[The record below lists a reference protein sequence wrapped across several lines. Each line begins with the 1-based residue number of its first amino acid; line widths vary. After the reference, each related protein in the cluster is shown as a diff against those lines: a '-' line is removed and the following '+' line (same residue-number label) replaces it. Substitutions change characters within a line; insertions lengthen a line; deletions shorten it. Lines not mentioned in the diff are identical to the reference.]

1 MSEYQVGGSL
11 SVNAVTYIVRQAD
24 RELYEALS
32 RDEFCYV
39 FNCRQMGKSS
49 LRVRVKNRL
58 EAEGV
63 ACVSI
68 DMTNIGSQSIA
79 PQQWYK
85 SIASEIWRGLNLMS
99 KVSLK
104 KWWQTNDDLTPI
116 QHFNLFISELVLPSI
131 EARKIVIFIDE
142 IDSVLRLDFDTDD
155 FFALIRYFYNNR
167 AEHQE
172 LKRLSFALFGVAT
185 PSELIRDS
193 TRTPFNIGTA
203 IALSGFTLAESQPLM
218 VGLEDI
224 FARPQMILQEIL
236 EWTGGQPFLTQK
248 LCKLVE
254 NAAIANPNLLAVEER
269 KWIEDLVRQNIIQNW
284 EAQDEPEHLKTIRD
298 RLLRNNTKA
307 NRLLGLSEEIQR
319 HGYIVIDDSPE
330 QRDLLLSN
338 LVVKQEGLLVFRN
351 RIYQQ
356 IFNLDWID
364 RQQAKLNP
372 FDRQAELWL
381 ESGKK
386 DKSRLLRGK
395 ALQEAQAWASI
406 HSISQSEYQFL
417 TASQEQEQFAIRQNL
432 ELARLKAIE
441 TRLFQEQKLAK
452 TQRFLLTTIGTALIL
467 TSFMGLVVWDRFNQA
482 KISEVEALSSFSQ
495 SLFVS
500 GHRFESLLKA
510 IEAAQKNRRTFG
522 YRRTSET
529 NSQTESTLRQ
539 AIYGVL
545 EYNRLEE
552 IDSSDTVFAV
562 DISPDG
568 LSPLRSASH
577 LRPKLSRINRITS
590 SNEGK
595 IIASGGG
602 DKKLKIWQPDGALL
616 ASVKGHQA
624 RIWDVKFSPDGELIA
639 TASRDRTVKLWTR
652 DGSELH
658 TLKGHQDA
666 VLGVAFS
673 PDGELIATASRDRTV
688 KLWTRDGKLLD
699 SIEAHNQE
707 VIDLNFSPKQLPNGG
722 YLLGTTSKDRTVK
735 LWQVKQKISTQPLV
749 IKLLNDDIRC
759 IVFSPD
765 GETIAV
771 GSHDTK
777 IRLIDLEGKTKRT
790 LNGHENSV
798 SDLAFSPDGQ
808 TLTSVSWDGTIKF
821 WNLDGTLI
829 ETITD
834 DSQRIWGI
842 AVSPDGRSI
851 ATAGERHGVK
861 LWRAQNPLLNR
872 FNGHKAGVIDVANH
886 PTQDIVASASD
897 DKTIKLLDRQ
907 GKLLATWKGND
918 NGVLAVDYNP
928 DGSSLV
934 SGQNDGTV
942 KLWSISPRD
951 STKVVRAIA
960 LSGHKALVWG
970 IAHSPDGSIFAT
982 ASEDNT
988 IKIWDSEGELL
999 KTIEANQ
1006 DGVRSVAFS
1015 PDSKLI
1021 ASGGLDNTIK
1031 LWNLQGQLL
1040 ATLNGHNRAVLGID
1054 FSPVT
1059 EDKTYRFASASLDKT
1074 AKVWRIKQEQQLTA
1088 EVEAELKDHQEGLR
1102 GIAFSPDGET
1112 IATASGDRSIKLWQR
1127 DGTLLK
1133 TIFGHDDAVW
1143 RVNFAPGGKTLV
1155 SGSEDNT
1162 VIIWDLERIEKLNLL
1177 TYGCNWVKDYLA
1189 HNPNVED
1196 PNLCSQR

>member
-1 MSEYQVGGSL
+1 M
-11 SVNAVTYIVRQAD
+11 
-24 RELYEALS
+24 
-32 RDEFCYV
+32 RD
-39 FNCRQMGKSS
+39 KS
-49 LRVRVKNRL
+49 
-58 EAEGV
+58 
-63 ACVSI
+63 
-68 DMTNIGSQSIA
+68 
-79 PQQWYK
+79 
-85 SIASEIWRGLNLMS
+85 
-99 KVSLK
+99 
-104 KWWQTNDDLTPI
+104 
-116 QHFNLFISELVLPSI
+116 
-131 EARKIVIFIDE
+131 
-142 IDSVLRLDFDTDD
+142 
-155 FFALIRYFYNNR
+155 
-167 AEHQE
+167 
-172 LKRLSFALFGVAT
+172 
-185 PSELIRDS
+185 
-193 TRTPFNIGTA
+193 
-203 IALSGFTLAESQPLM
+203 
-218 VGLEDI
+218 
-224 FARPQMILQEIL
+224 
-236 EWTGGQPFLTQK
+236 
-248 LCKLVE
+248 
-254 NAAIANPNLLAVEER
+254 
-269 KWIEDLVRQNIIQNW
+269 
-284 EAQDEPEHLKTIRD
+284 
-298 RLLRNNTKA
+298 KA

-319 HGYIVIDDSPE
+319 HGYIVVDDSPE

-356 IFNLDWID
+356 IFNLDWIE

-452 TQRFLLTTIGTALIL
+452 TQRFLLGTIGTALIV

-482 KISEVEALSSFSQ
+482 KISEVKALSSFSQ

-500 GHRFESLLKA
+500 GHRFKSLLKA

-529 NSQTESTLRQ
+529 SFQAESALRQ
-539 AIYGVL
+539 AVYGVL

-552 IDSSDTVFAV
+552 FNDTDTVFAV
-562 DISPDG
+562 DISP
-568 LSPLRSASH
+568 
-577 LRPKLSRINRITS
+577 N
-590 SNEGK
+590 GK

-602 DKKLKIWQPDGALL
+602 DKNLKIWQPDGALL

-639 TASRDRTVKLWTR
+639 TASRDRTVKLWSR

-666 VLGVAFS
+666 VLGVVFS

-688 KLWTRDGKLLD
+688 KLWSRDGKLLD
-699 SIEAHNQE
+699 STEAHEQE
-707 VIDLNFSPKQLPNGG
+707 VIDLNFSPRQLPNGG

-735 LWQVKQKISTQPLV
+735 LWQVKQKIVPQPIV

-759 IVFSPD
+759 IAFSPD

-777 IRLIDLEGKTKRT
+777 ISLIDLEGKIKRT
-790 LNGHENSV
+790 LSGHENSV
-798 SDLAFSPDGQ
+798 SDIAFSPDGQ

-821 WNLDGTLI
+821 WNLDGTSI
-829 ETITD
+829 KTITD

-842 AVSPDGRSI
+842 AFSPDGKSI

-861 LWRAQNPLLNR
+861 LWRTQNPLLNR
-872 FNGHKAGVIDVANH
+872 FNGHEAGVIDIANH
-886 PTQDIVASASD
+886 PTQEDIIASASD

-907 GKLLATWKGND
+907 AKLLATWSND

-928 DGSSLV
+928 DGTSLV
-934 SGQNDGTV
+934 SGQNDGKV

-988 IKIWDSEGELL
+988 IKIWDRQGELL

-1074 AKVWRIKQEQQLTA
+1074 AKVWHIKQERQLTA
-1088 EVEAELKDHQEGLR
+1088 EVEAELKDHQEDLR
-1102 GIAFSPDGET
+1102 GISFSPDGET
-1112 IATASGDRSIKLWQR
+1112 IATAGGDRSIKLWQR

-1133 TIFGHDDAVW
+1133 TIFGHDKAVW
-1143 RVNFAPGGKTLV
+1143 QVNFAPDVKTLV
-1155 SGSEDNT
+1155 SSSEDNT

-1177 TYGCNWVKDYLA
+1177 SYGCNWVKDYLA